1 MDSGDLVPSHFLSEN
16 NEMQCFI
23 NYKTSTGLKMTR
35 VLECFCGMY
44 AVTNSPLPSL
54 VKQNWG
60 AIGSN

>member
-1 MDSGDLVPSHFLSEN
+1 MDSGDLVPSRFLSEN

-23 NYKTSTGLKMTR
+23 NYKTSASLRMTR

-44 AVTNSPLPSL
+44 AVMNSLLPSL

-60 AIGSN
+60 AIRSD